1 MDILS
6 RTSETTTVHY
16 DGNILPYFRF
26 EKMYFY
32 PWMKDSILTE
42 NLFELYDADI
52 KNFAEWVSPTIEER
66 IMRYDVINRVS
77 EAIKTVLPDAKVSY
91 FYSTLIEC

>member
-6 RTSETTTVHY
+6 RASENNTIHY

-26 EKMYFY
+26 EKMYLY
-32 PWMKDSILTE
+32 PWMKDRVLTE

-52 KNFAEWVSPTIEER
+52 RNFAEWVSPTVEER

-77 EAIKTVLPDAKVSY
+77 EAIKTVLPDSKVSSY
-91 FYSTLIEC
+91 MSF